1 MNYSRYHE
9 EMAEQER
16 MGELILG
23 LMTVGQLAALAV
35 DEALAD
41 ADVTASV
48 AGVLWVLRTND
59 SPPTMREIAARLR
72 CDPSTVSLTADKLE
86 RLHLIT
92 RQPHPTDG
100 RKRILELTADGE
112 QLWETLN
119 QRLQTSPVLSGLD
132 SGQQGTL
139 LELLGRI
146 QAARS

>member
-1 MNYSRYHE
+1 
-9 EMAEQER
+9 MAEQAH

-59 SPPTMREIAARLR
+59 SPPTMRDIAARLR

-86 RLHLIT
+86 RLNLIT

-100 RKRILELTADGE
+100 RKRILVPTAEGD

-132 SGQQGTL
+132 SSQQDTL

>member
-1 MNYSRYHE
+1 MKYSRYHE
-9 EMAEQER
+9 DMAEQER

-23 LMTVGQLAALAV
+23 LMTVGQLAVLAV

-59 SPPTMREIAARLR
+59 SPPTMRDIAARLR

-86 RLHLIT
+86 RLRLIT

-100 RKRILELTADGE
+100 RKRILELTVDGD

-119 QRLQTSPVLSGLD
+119 QRLRTSSVLSGLD
-132 SGQQGTL
+132 PSQQETL

>member
-1 MNYSRYHE
+1 MNSSRYHE
-9 EMAEQER
+9 GMTEQKR

-23 LMTVGQLAALAV
+23 LMTVGQLAAVAV

-41 ADVTASV
+41 VEVTASV

-59 SPPTMREIAARLR
+59 SPPTMRDIAARLR

-92 RQPHPTDG
+92 RQPHATDG
-100 RKRILELTADGE
+100 RKRILVLTAQGN

-132 SGQQGTL
+132 SSQQGTL

-146 QAARS
+146 QASRS

>member
-1 MNYSRYHE
+1 MIYSRYHE
-9 EMAEQER
+9 EMAEQAR

-59 SPPTMREIAARLR
+59 SPPTMRDIAARLR

-100 RKRILELTADGE
+100 RKRILVLTMQGDR
-112 QLWETLN
+112 LWETLN
-119 QRLQTSPVLSGLD
+119 QRLLTSPVLSGLD
-132 SGQQGTL
+132 SSEQSTL

-146 QAARS
+146 RAARS

>member
-1 MNYSRYHE
+1 MNYSRYHGK
-9 EMAEQER
+9 MADQER
-16 MGELILG
+16 MGELILS

-59 SPPTMREIAARLR
+59 SPPTMRDIAARLR

-86 RLHLIT
+86 RLRLIT
-92 RQPHPTDG
+92 RQAHPTDG
-100 RKRILELTADGE
+100 RKRILVLTAQGD

-119 QRLQTSPVLSGLD
+119 QRLRTSPALSGLD
-132 SGQQGTL
+132 SNQQRNL
-139 LELLGRI
+139 LDLLGRV

>member
-1 MNYSRYHE
+1 MDT
-9 EMAEQER
+9 QER

-23 LMTVGQLAALAV
+23 LMTVGQLAAVAV

-48 AGVLWVLRTND
+48 AGVLWVLHTSD
-59 SPPTMREIAARLR
+59 SPPTMRDIAARLR

-86 RLHLIT
+86 RLNLIT

-100 RKRILELTADGE
+100 RKRILALTAQGD
-112 QLWETLN
+112 QLWQTLN
-119 QRLQTSPVLSGLD
+119 SRLQTSPVLSGLD
-132 SGQQGTL
+132 SSEQDSL

-146 QAARS
+146 QSARS